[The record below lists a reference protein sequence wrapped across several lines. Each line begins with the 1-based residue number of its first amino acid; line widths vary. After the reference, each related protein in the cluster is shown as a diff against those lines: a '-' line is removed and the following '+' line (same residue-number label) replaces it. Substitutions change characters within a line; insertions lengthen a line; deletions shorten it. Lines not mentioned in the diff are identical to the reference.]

1 MGKLACGGL
10 SMHSSSVTWSKG
22 LQVGMLQV
30 VLLAACA
37 QHTCMARV
45 STSVSQVSC
54 VHAKSEGTHKVFQ
67 QPWKR

>member
-10 SMHSSSVTWSKG
+10 SMHSPSVTWSKG

-30 VLLAACA
+30 VLAACA
-37 QHTCMARV
+37 QHTCMACV

>member
-10 SMHSSSVTWSKG
+10 GMHSPSVTWSKG

-30 VLLAACA
+30 VLAACA

-45 STSVSQVSC
+45 STSMGQVSC
-54 VHAKSEGTHKVFQ
+54 VHAKSEGTHKVFH